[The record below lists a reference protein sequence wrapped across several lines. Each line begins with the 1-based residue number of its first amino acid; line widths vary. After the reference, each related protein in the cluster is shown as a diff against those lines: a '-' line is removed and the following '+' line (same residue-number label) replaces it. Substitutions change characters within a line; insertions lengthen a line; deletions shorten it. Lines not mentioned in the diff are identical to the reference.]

1 MRLADPALRE
11 RLAAE
16 YALGTLRGRARSGF
30 RRRLREDAALAM
42 EVARWEERLMPM
54 ASAVAPVEPPRRVWR
69 DIEARIGGSATRSDL
84 AGRLRFWRA
93 FGLAA
98 SAACAVL
105 LAVGTT
111 LVQQRALPSTAQF
124 PDSYL
129 AVLSDPKTARAVLVV
144 SAARHGA
151 VLHVKTLDPAIHV
164 ANASLELWALPRG
177 KQPKS
182 LGLVPA
188 AAAGLRLAA
197 AADQALADV
206 PMLAVSLEPP
216 GGSPTG
222 APSGPVLY
230 SGPCVKYW

>member
-1 MRLADPALRE
+1 MRLADPQLRE

-16 YALGTLRGRARSGF
+16 YALGTLRGRARAAF
-30 RRRLREDAALAM
+30 RRRLLEDAALAM
-42 EVARWEERLMPM
+42 EVARWEARLMPM
-54 ASAVAPVEPPRRVWR
+54 ADAVPPVTPPRRLWR
-69 DIEARIGGSATRSDL
+69 DIVARLGPVAPHGSL
-84 AGRLRFWRA
+84 ADRLRFWRA
-93 FGLAA
+93 LGLAA
-98 SAACAVL
+98 SVACTVLVGIGAVF
-105 LAVGTT
+105 
-111 LVQQRALPSTAQF
+111 VQQQPQPSAAQF
-124 PDSYL
+124 PASYL

-144 SAARHGA
+144 SAARHGS
-151 VLHVKTLDPAIHV
+151 VLHVKTLDPSIHV
-164 ANASLELWALPRG
+164 ANASLELWALPKG
-177 KQPKS
+177 KRPRS

-216 GGSPTG
+216 GGSPSG

>member
-1 MRLADPALRE
+1 MRLADPRLRD

-16 YALGTLRGRARSGF
+16 YVLGTLRGRARAAFG
-30 RRRLREDAALAM
+30 RRLREDGALET
-42 EVARWEERLMPM
+42 EVARWEARLLPM
-54 ASAVAPVEPPRRVWR
+54 ASAVRPVAPPRRLWR
-69 DIEARIGGSATRSDL
+69 DIEARLGAAPRPESFWNQ
-84 AGRLRFWRA
+84 LRFWRA
-93 FGLAA
+93 LGLAA
-98 SAACAVL
+98 SAACAVFV
-105 LAVGTT
+105 AIGA
-111 LVQQRALPSTAQF
+111 LVLQRKAELPA
-124 PDSYL
+124 SYL

-144 SAARHGA
+144 TAARHEA

-164 ANASLELWALPRG
+164 SNASLELWALPKG
-177 KQPKS
+177 KRPQS

-188 AAAGLRLAA
+188 AAAALRLAA

-216 GGSPTG
+216 GGSRSG